1 MQGSGDGDSIRES
14 AQNAFDAIDRVLA
27 ERPQSVQPVCLAVT
41 HSLVRLRDALIAE
54 QRANRAVS
62 AQLVH
67 TNALLSLVFS
77 IQYPLEG
84 VHSEKLKQAR
94 DALARVVAEAAGD

>member
-1 MQGSGDGDSIRES
+1 MEGSGHGDSTRES
-14 AQNAFDAIDRVLA
+14 AQSAFDAIDRVLA
-27 ERPQSVQPVCLAVT
+27 DAPQSVQPICLALT

-62 AQLVH
+62 AQLMH

-94 DALARVVAEAAGD
+94 DTLARVIAEAAGD